1 MNRSE
6 FWVREYRTNRY
17 MEHLSIELL
26 SDRLRYLI
34 ENLTTLETNGKVG
47 LGNVSIEP
55 WKSLIVKFTHA
66 QEEFNLR
73 RLSPPTDFLK
83 GCAVPN
89 AMVDKSQR
97 LTDIHRMALQ
107 KKPHLIKFGKKEYLG
122 KNSIK
127 VSLASSFMDPSLNV
141 AQMDDEMKAIFH
153 ANPKGM
159 TITTESGEKVK
170 PIGTVNITYE
180 TSRDYYVFCS
190 SGAFDVRMF
199 SNFEADSCLFIYD
212 SQRFA
217 DELVSKLHEHIEFDD
232 YAYQMVE
239 YVDPVK
245 PEGKGKDPIIEFHK
259 HLRYQYQQEYRHVFV
274 PKEDSRTPKDIF
286 LSMDSVAE
294 YSELICL

>member
-34 ENLTTLETNGKVG
+34 ENLTTLETNGKIG

-55 WKSLIVKFTHA
+55 WKSLIVKFTHT

-89 AMVDKSQR
+89 AMVDKLQR

-153 ANPKGM
+153 ANPKEM

>member
-1 MNRSE
+1 M
-6 FWVREYRTNRY
+6 
-17 MEHLSIELL
+17 
-26 SDRLRYLI
+26 I
-34 ENLTTLETNGKVG
+34 ENLTTLETNGKIG

-122 KNSIK
+122 NNSIK

-153 ANPKGM
+153 ANPKEM